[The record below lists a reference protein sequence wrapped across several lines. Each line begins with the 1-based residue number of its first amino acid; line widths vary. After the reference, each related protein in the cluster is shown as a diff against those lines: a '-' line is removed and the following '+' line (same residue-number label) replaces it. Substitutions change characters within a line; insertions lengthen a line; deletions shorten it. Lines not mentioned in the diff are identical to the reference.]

1 MIKMLVKFGVWL
13 VVGTVSICTLLGSTT
28 LETPWQY
35 TVNSTVGAGSAI
47 TISQQ
52 GTKGVG
58 NGGSVAEA
66 KVDRELVH
74 AETPVSLSTQK
85 TVDVGAP
92 LMLIGIFLVG
102 SITAYGLKGR
112 KRTYTGP

>member
-13 VVGTVSICTLLGSTT
+13 AVGAASICTLLNTTT
-28 LETPWQY
+28 LETPWRY
-35 TVNSTVGAGSAI
+35 TVDSTIGAGSAI

-52 GTKGVG
+52 GPEGAENGVTAA
-58 NGGSVAEA
+58 AEA

-74 AETPVSLSTQK
+74 AEAPISLSTQK

-92 LMLIGIFLVG
+92 LTLIGVYVLGGIM
-102 SITAYGLKGR
+102 AYVLKGR
-112 KRTYTGP
+112 RRKG